1 MMNGF
6 PSKETVERI
15 RKQYP
20 VGCLVK
26 LVSMSDAFAPPVGTT
41 GRVTGVDDCATV
53 HIIWSNGSSL
63 GAVFQEDIIEKVE
76 P

>member
-1 MMNGF
+1 MISF
-6 PSKETVERI
+6 PSKETVELI
-15 RKQYP
+15 RKQFP
-20 VGCLVK
+20 VGCLVE
-26 LVSMSDAFAPPVGTT
+26 LVLMRDSQAPPVGTI

-63 GAVFQEDIIEKVE
+63 GAIFQEDIIEKIE